1 MKQPNTP
8 QKQAI
13 NSQIEDIIDN
23 KYSLIKKDLQRG
35 VAFVD
40 LASSIISNADIQDE
54 DITDGNDDNGVDSVY
69 IVSNEQGTFI
79 NVFNCKS
86 SLTDDF
92 SEKDLKELSNGLEYL
107 FVKSKKDYSQL
118 ENKKIVNKISEIRE
132 DKDNILEVRCFYC
145 VFNGKNKEEKRLL
158 RAIKQIYNYFGK
170 YFKTVYP
177 KAKFSLGLISA
188 NDLFSIDVTRKE
200 TLRGKIINLKYV
212 GDRLISNEIEIINAN
227 GRLATVKGSE
237 IAKLIETYGNCLFEK
252 NVRGWMSF
260 RKYNKDILNSCT
272 SIKEADLFWFL
283 NNGIT
288 IICENCLPDPKKH
301 ILKLTNPQII
311 NGQQTAIVLNKAL
324 RDGKLRKE
332 VKILLKIYV
341 TEDNDLL
348 LKVAKSTNS
357 QLAVKSRDL
366 VSNNPEQKA
375 LQDGFKRKK
384 YFYLKQRGE
393 IKPKMASVKGIFDNF
408 FVAQAV
414 LSTVLAAPSMAHKRQ
429 ENILFGEPL
438 YQKIFIRNFS
448 EILAA
453 TLLSDFCFKKRP
465 IVERMNDKQEIEYF
479 AYFHI
484 ARIMW
489 EILFVSQ
496 KKSFEDV
503 IEIIERGDIKDLNGA
518 YINSSNLLV
527 NLLANHKK
535 REEINSVGHFF
546 ARQEIDNEI
555 TKILKKK

>member
-1 MKQPNTP
+1 MKQANTP

-79 NVFNCKS
+79 NIFNCKS

-92 SEKDLKELSNGLEYL
+92 SEKDLKEFFNGLDYL
-107 FVKSKKDYSQL
+107 FAKPKKDYFQL
-118 ENKKIVNKISEIRE
+118 GNKKIVNKISEIRE
-132 DKDNILEVRCFYC
+132 DKDNVLEVKCFYC
-145 VFNGKNKEEKRLL
+145 VFNGKNKEEAKIL
-158 RAIKQIYNYFGK
+158 RAVKQIYSYFDK

-177 KAKFSLGLISA
+177 KAKFSLELISA
-188 NDLFSIDVTRKE
+188 NDLFSIDVARKE
-200 TLRGKIINLKYV
+200 TLRGKIIKLKYV

-272 SIKEADLFWFL
+272 SDKEADLFWFL

-288 IICENCLPDPKKH
+288 IICENCLPDPEKH

-375 LQDGFKRKK
+375 LQNEFKRKK

-393 IKPKMASVKGIFDNF
+393 IRPKKASVKGIFDNF

-414 LSTVLAAPSMAHKRQ
+414 LSTALAGPSIAHKRQ

-438 YQKIFIRNFS
+438 YQKIFIRSFS
-448 EILAA
+448 EILVA
-453 TLLSDFCFKKRP
+453 TLISDFCLKKRP
-465 IVERMNDKQEIEYF
+465 TVERMNDKQEIEYF

-489 EILFVSQ
+489 EILFISQ
-496 KKSFEDV
+496 KKLFEDV
-503 IEIIERGDIKDLNGA
+503 IENIERSDIKDLDGA
-518 YINSSNLLV
+518 YVASSKLLV
-527 NLLANHKK
+527 NLLADHKK

>member
-1 MKQPNTP
+1 MKQTNTP

-23 KYSLIKKDLQRG
+23 KYSSIKKDLQRG

-54 DITDGNDDNGVDSVY
+54 DITDGDDDNGVDSVY
-69 IVSNEQGTFI
+69 IVSNEQGIFI
-79 NVFNCKS
+79 NIFNCKS
-86 SLTDDF
+86 SLKDDF
-92 SEKDLKELSNGLEYL
+92 SEKDLKEFFNGLDYL
-107 FVKSKKDYSQL
+107 FAKPKKDYFQL

-132 DKDNILEVRCFYC
+132 DKDNVLEVKCFYC
-145 VFNGKNKEEKRLL
+145 VFNGKNREEVKIL
-158 RAIKQIYNYFGK
+158 RTVKQIYSYFDK

-177 KAKFSLGLISA
+177 KAKFSLELISA
-188 NDLFSIDVTRKE
+188 NDLFSIDVARKE
-200 TLRGKIINLKYV
+200 TLRGKIIKLKYV

-272 SIKEADLFWFL
+272 SNKEADLFWFL

-288 IICENCLPDPKKH
+288 IICENCLPDPEKH

-311 NGQQTAIVLNKAL
+311 NGQQTAIVLDKAL

-332 VKILLKIYV
+332 VKILLKIYE

-375 LQDGFKRKK
+375 LQNEFKRKK

-393 IKPKMASVKGIFDNF
+393 IRPKKASVKGIFDNF

-414 LSTVLAAPSMAHKRQ
+414 LSTALVSPSIAHKRQ

-438 YQKIFIRNFS
+438 YQKIFIRNFN
-448 EILAA
+448 EILVA
-453 TLLSDFCFKKRP
+453 TLISDFCLKKRP
-465 IVERMNDKQEIEYF
+465 IVERMDDKQEIEYF

-489 EILFVSQ
+489 EILFISQ

-503 IEIIERGDIKDLNGA
+503 IGIIERSDVKDLDRA
-518 YINSSNLLV
+518 YAASSKLLV
-527 NLLANHKK
+527 NLLADYKK

>member
-1 MKQPNTP
+1 MKQSNTP

-23 KYSLIKKDLQRG
+23 KYSFIKKDLQRG

-54 DITDGNDDNGVDSVY
+54 DITDGDDDNGVDSVY

-86 SLTDDF
+86 SLANDF
-92 SEKDLKELSNGLEYL
+92 SEKDLKEFSNGLEYL

-145 VFNGKNKEEKRLL
+145 VFNGKNKEEERLS
-158 RAIKQIYNYFGK
+158 RVIKQIYNYFGK

-188 NDLFSIDVTRKE
+188 NDLFSIDVARKE

-237 IAKLIETYGNCLFEK
+237 IAKLIEKYGNCLFEK

-272 SIKEADLFWFL
+272 SSKEADLFWFL

-288 IICENCLPDPKKH
+288 IICENCLPDPEKH

-324 RDGKLRKE
+324 KDGKLRKE

-375 LQDGFKRKK
+375 LQDGFERRK

-393 IKPKMASVKGIFDNF
+393 IKPKKTSVKGIFDNF

-414 LSTVLAAPSMAHKRQ
+414 LSAALAAPSIAHKRQ

-448 EILAA
+448 EILVA

-465 IVERMNDKQEIEYF
+465 IVERMNDEQEIEYF

-484 ARIMW
+484 ARIIW
-489 EILFVSQ
+489 EILFISQ
-496 KKSFEDV
+496 KKSFDDV
-503 IEIIERGDIKDLNGA
+503 IETIERGDIKDLEGVYA
-518 YINSSNLLV
+518 TSSNLLV
-527 NLLANHKK
+527 NLLADHKK